1 MNFLA
6 LRKVRIPRTL
16 LQAIALHLLKTLMLV
31 LSEGKAGKVW
41 DAPYSVMPFICPFLP
56 TKYSVTLFFLHFP
69 FLLLFYHSYVSL
81 YPSILFAN
89 C

>member
-16 LQAIALHLLKTLMLV
+16 FQATALHLFKTFILL

-41 DAPYSVMPFICPFLP
+41 DAPYIVMPFISPFP
-56 TKYSVTLFFLHFP
+56 HE
-69 FLLLFYHSYVSL
+69 
-81 YPSILFAN
+81 I
-89 C
+89 